1 MSKPEAQ
8 NLTAEAGSMGVTLQ
22 NGVGTI
28 RVYSESASTVELC
41 ILNPDEPREVIKSVS
56 LQPGEDGIWQAT
68 DPELTLGTK
77 YALRVDGPEAP
88 RNRFNNGIFLI
99 DPYAKAVVRES
110 AREYHCVVVDGQFD
124 WQGVT
129 KPNIPLEDLV
139 IYEAHAR
146 GLTRGNKELPD
157 DLRGTYAAL
166 GHESTIAHLKK
177 IGVNAVE
184 LLPIQMLISEPHL
197 IKNGLINYWGYNTI
211 NFFTPHHR
219 YATAASIQA
228 GPASILAELKSA
240 IRELHRNGI
249 EVILDVVYN
258 HTAEGGAGGLT
269 YSYRGID
276 NSNYYRQDENGH
288 YQDTTG
294 CGNSLNFSN
303 PHVVQL
309 ALDSLKYWTNEF
321 QIDGYRFDLATTLA
335 RNENNHFDPNHPLL
349 RAINDDETFTSTKM
363 IVEPWDV
370 GLGGWQTGNFPDR
383 FSEWNDRFRD
393 SARRF
398 WLSDVAAARNGGN
411 HWNGVA
417 DLATRLSGSRD
428 IVDGPSG
435 PLGGINFITAHDG
448 FCLHDLVSYDVKHNN
463 ANGESNRDGA
473 NNNSSFNHGHE
484 GEAASEEIR
493 IQRRKAVR
501 NLLGTVL
508 FSSGVP
514 MITSGDER
522 GKTQNGNNNAYCQD
536 SVMTWLNWDLT
547 RQQQDLEETF
557 GFLTKLRRDN
567 PVLRPK
573 TFGEF
578 NEATDQNDLLRWY
591 NAVGAIMTEEDWHN
605 PECRTISR
613 HSERIFADGS
623 KNSLLLVI
631 HGSETSIRV
640 TMPEIEGAQG
650 FEQIWNSAHEV
661 PGALE
666 QPNIVGSGQDVEV
679 SGTSMMLFKVL

>member
-1 MSKPEAQ
+1 
-8 NLTAEAGSMGVTLQ
+8 MGVTLD

-28 RVYSESASTVELC
+28 RVYSETATSIELCLLNTDDPRTVDTAVALTQGADFVWSASH
-41 ILNPDEPREVIKSVS
+41 PDLKV
-56 LQPGEDGIWQAT
+56 GA
-68 DPELTLGTK
+68 K
-77 YALRVDGPEAP
+77 YALRVDGPEGP
-88 RNRFNNGIFLI
+88 RNRFNNSLFLI
-99 DPYAKAVVRES
+99 DPFARGVVRES
-110 AREYHCVVVDGQFD
+110 AREYHCVVVGEEFD
-124 WQGVT
+124 WQGVS

-146 GLTRGNKELPD
+146 GLTRGNKQLPD

-184 LLPIQMLISEPHL
+184 LLPIQLLISEPHL

-211 NFFTPHHR
+211 NFFAPHHR
-219 YATAASIQA
+219 YATAAAIQA
-228 GPASILAELKSA
+228 GPEAIIAELKTA

-249 EVILDVVYN
+249 EVIMDVVYN

-276 NSNYYRQDENGH
+276 NSSYYRQDDNGH
-288 YQDTTG
+288 YHDTTG
-294 CGNSLNFSN
+294 CGNSLNFAN
-303 PHVVQL
+303 PQVINLVL
-309 ALDSLKYWTNEF
+309 ESLRYWTNEM
-321 QIDGYRFDLATTLA
+321 QVDGYRFDLATTLA
-335 RNENNHFDPNHPLL
+335 RNEINHFDPNHPLL
-349 RAINDDETFTSTKM
+349 AEINADPNFTNTKM

-393 SARRF
+393 STRRF
-398 WLSDVAAARNGGN
+398 WLTDIAAARNGGS

-435 PLGGINFITAHDG
+435 PLGGVNFITAHDG
-448 FCLHDLVSYDVKHNN
+448 FCLHDLVSYNVKHNN
-463 ANGESNRDGA
+463 ANGEGNRDGA

-484 GEAASEEIR
+484 GEGASEEIR
-493 IQRRKAVR
+493 VQRRKAIR
-501 NLLGTVL
+501 NMLATLLL
-508 FSSGVP
+508 SSGIP
-514 MITSGDER
+514 MVTAGDER

-557 GFLTKLRRDN
+557 SFLTKLRRDN
-567 PVLRPK
+567 PVLRSR
-573 TFGEF
+573 TFGDF
-578 NEATDQNDLLRWY
+578 NTADENHDLIKWY
-591 NAVGAIMTEEDWHN
+591 NAAGEIMSDDDWHN

-613 HSERIFADGS
+613 FSQRVFPDGS
-623 KNSLLLVI
+623 HNSILLVI
-631 HGSETSIRV
+631 HGSETSTKVTLPRV
-640 TMPEIEGAQG
+640 DGASQ
-650 FEQIWNSAHEV
+650 FELLWNSAHEV
-661 PGALE
+661 PQVADSK
-666 QPNIVGSGQDVEV
+666 QAAGSSIEV
-679 SGTSMMLFKVL
+679 SGTTIQLFRVV

>member
-1 MSKPEAQ
+1 
-8 NLTAEAGSMGVTLQ
+8 MGVTLE

-28 RVYSESASTVELC
+28 RVYSETATSIELC
-41 ILNPDEPREVIKSVS
+41 ILNPDDPRTVDQSIALS
-56 LQPGEDGIWQAT
+56 QGDGAIWSAT
-68 DPELTLGTK
+68 HPALKVGTK
-77 YALRVDGPEAP
+77 YALKVDGPEAP
-88 RNRFNNGIFLI
+88 RNRFNNTLFLI
-99 DPYAKAVVRES
+99 DPFARGVVRES
-110 AREYHCVVVDGQFD
+110 AREYHCVVIDGDFD

-129 KPNIPLEDLV
+129 KPNIPLENLV

-184 LLPIQMLISEPHL
+184 LLPIQLLISEPHL
-197 IKNGLINYWGYNTI
+197 VKNGLINYWGYNTI

-219 YATAASIQA
+219 YATAAAIQA
-228 GPASILAELKSA
+228 GPDAVIAELKTA

-249 EVILDVVYN
+249 EVLMDVVYN

-276 NSNYYRQDENGH
+276 NSNYYRQDDNGH
-288 YQDTTG
+288 YHDTTG
-294 CGNSLNFSN
+294 CGNSLNFAN
-303 PHVVQL
+303 HQVIHLVL
-309 ALDSLKYWTNEF
+309 ESLRYWTNEM

-335 RNENNHFDPNHPLL
+335 RNEINHFDPNHPLL
-349 RAINDDETFTSTKM
+349 AEINADPTFANTKM

-393 SARRF
+393 STRRF
-398 WLSDVAAARNGGN
+398 WLTDIAAARNGGS

-417 DLATRLSGSRD
+417 DLATRLAGSRD

-435 PLGGINFITAHDG
+435 PLGSVNFITAHDG
-448 FCLHDLVSYDVKHNN
+448 FCLHDLVSYNVKHNN
-463 ANGESNRDGA
+463 ANGEGNRDGA

-484 GEAASEEIR
+484 GEGASEEIR
-493 IQRRKAVR
+493 IQRRKAIR
-501 NLLGTVL
+501 NMLATLL
-508 FSSGVP
+508 FSSGIP
-514 MITSGDER
+514 MVTAGDER

-557 GFLTKLRRDN
+557 AYLTKLRREN

-573 TFGEF
+573 TFGDF
-578 NEATDQNDLLRWY
+578 NEANDEHDLLKWY
-591 NAVGAIMTEEDWHN
+591 NSSGEIMTDDDWHN

-613 HSERIFADGS
+613 FSQRVFDDGS
-623 KNSLLLVI
+623 TNSLLLVV
-631 HGSETSIRV
+631 HGSENSTQL
-640 TMPEIEGAQG
+640 TLPNIEGISQ
-650 FEQIWNSAHEV
+650 FELLWNSAHEV
-661 PGALE
+661 PQASEAKLATGAAVDL
-666 QPNIVGSGQDVEV
+666 
-679 SGTSMMLFKVL
+679 SGTSMLLFRAH

>member
-1 MSKPEAQ
+1 MSTPEPSD
-8 NLTAEAGSMGVTLQ
+8 LTALAGQLGVTIAG
-22 NGVGTI
+22 NVGTI
-28 RVYSESASTVELC
+28 RVYSQTAETVELC
-41 ILNPDEPREVIKSVS
+41 ILDPDDPRTVLKT
-56 LQPGEDGIWQAT
+56 LQLTRGDGSIWSAS
-68 DPELTLGTK
+68 DSELRAGTK
-77 YALRVDGPEAP
+77 YALRVDGPEGP
-88 RNRFNNGIFLI
+88 RNRFNNSLFLI
-99 DPYAKAVVRES
+99 DPFARGVVRES
-110 AREYHCVVVDGQFD
+110 SREYHCVVIDGQFD
-124 WQGVT
+124 WQGIG

-211 NFFTPHHR
+211 NFFSPHHR
-219 YATAASIQA
+219 YATAGAIQA
-228 GPASILAELKSA
+228 GPEAIIAELKTA

-294 CGNSLNFSN
+294 CGNSLDFSN
-303 PHVVQL
+303 PQVINLVL
-309 ALDSLKYWTNEF
+309 ESLRYWTTEM
-321 QIDGYRFDLATTLA
+321 QVDGYRFDLATTLA
-335 RNENNHFDPNHPLL
+335 RNELNHFDPNHPLL
-349 RAINDDETFTSTKM
+349 SAINNDATFSKTKM

-393 SARRF
+393 STRRF
-398 WLSDVAAARNGGN
+398 WLSDISAARTGGN

-435 PLGGINFITAHDG
+435 PLGGVNFITAHDG
-448 FCLHDLVSYDVKHNN
+448 FCLHDLVSYNVKHNN
-463 ANGESNRDGA
+463 ANGESNRDGS

-484 GEAASEEIR
+484 GEGASEEIR
-493 IQRRKAVR
+493 LQRRKAAR
-501 NLLGTVL
+501 NMLATLL
-508 FSSGVP
+508 FSSGIP

-547 RQQQDLEETF
+547 RQQQDLEDTF
-557 GFLTKLRRDN
+557 SFLTKTRSEN

-573 TFGEF
+573 TFCDF
-578 NEATDQNDLLRWY
+578 NSANADHDLLKWY
-591 NAVGAIMTEEDWHN
+591 NSSGEIMTEDDWHN
-605 PECRTISR
+605 QECRTISR
-613 HSERIFADGS
+613 FSERIFNDGS
-623 KNSLLLVI
+623 KNSLLLII
-631 HGSETSIRV
+631 HGAEVDSTV
-640 TMPEIEGAQG
+640 TLPKVDNSTGY
-650 FEQIWNSAHEV
+650 EQIWNSAHEI
-661 PGALE
+661 P
-666 QPNIVGSGQDVEV
+666 QQDSVSYSAGDQVELT
-679 SGTSMMLFKVL
+679 GTSMQLFNVL

>member
-1 MSKPEAQ
+1 MP
-8 NLTAEAGSMGVTLQ
+8 TPVMPTPGTMGVTIESGL
-22 NGVGTI
+22 GTI
-28 RVYSESASTVELC
+28 RVYSETATSIELC
-41 ILNPDEPREVIKSVS
+41 ILNLDDPRKVDTAVQ
-56 LQPGEDGIWQAT
+56 LTRGEDFIWSASHP
-68 DPELTLGTK
+68 DLKVGAK
-77 YALRVDGPEAP
+77 YALRVDGPEGP
-88 RNRFNNGIFLI
+88 RNRFNNSLFLI
-99 DPYAKAVVRES
+99 DPFARGVVRES
-110 AREYHCVVVDGQFD
+110 AREYHCVVVGHEFD

-129 KPNIPLEDLV
+129 KPNIPLEEII
-139 IYEAHAR
+139 IYETHAR

-184 LLPIQMLISEPHL
+184 LLPIQLLISEPHL

-219 YATAASIQA
+219 YATAAAIQA
-228 GPASILAELKSA
+228 GPEAIIAELKTA

-249 EVILDVVYN
+249 EVIMDVVYN

-276 NSNYYRQDENGH
+276 NSSYYRQDDNGH
-288 YQDTTG
+288 YHDTTG
-294 CGNSLNFSN
+294 CGNSLNFAN
-303 PHVVQL
+303 PHVINLVL
-309 ALDSLKYWTNEF
+309 ESLRYWTNEM
-321 QIDGYRFDLATTLA
+321 QVDGYRFDLATTLA
-335 RNENNHFDPNHPLL
+335 RNEMNHFDPNHPLL
-349 RAINDDETFTSTKM
+349 AEINADPTFSNTKM

-393 SARRF
+393 STRRF
-398 WLSDVAAARNGGN
+398 WLTDVAAARNSGS

-435 PLGGINFITAHDG
+435 PLGGVNFITAHDG
-448 FCLHDLVSYDVKHNN
+448 FCLHDLVSYNVKHNN
-463 ANGESNRDGA
+463 ANGEGNRDGA

-484 GEAASEEIR
+484 GEGASEEIR
-493 IQRRKAVR
+493 VQRRKAIR
-501 NLLGTVL
+501 NMLATLL
-508 FSSGVP
+508 FSAGIP
-514 MITSGDER
+514 MVTAGDER

-557 GFLTKLRRDN
+557 SFLTKLRRDN
-567 PVLRPK
+567 PVLRSR
-573 TFGEF
+573 TFGDF
-578 NEATDQNDLLRWY
+578 NIADENHDLLKWY
-591 NAVGAIMTEEDWHN
+591 NSAGEIMTEDDWHN

-613 HSERIFADGS
+613 FSQRIFSDGGH
-623 KNSLLLVI
+623 NSILLVI
-631 HGSETSIRV
+631 HGSETSTTI
-640 TMPEIEGAQG
+640 TLPNIDGASQ
-650 FEQIWNSAHEV
+650 FELLWNSAHEV
-661 PGALE
+661 PQEADAKHAA
-666 QPNIVGSGQDVEV
+666 GSSIEV
-679 SGTSMMLFKVL
+679 SGTSIQLFRVK

>member
-1 MSKPEAQ
+1 MSTPAMPAPG
-8 NLTAEAGSMGVTLQ
+8 TMGVTLE

-28 RVYSESASTVELC
+28 RVYSETATSIELC
-41 ILNPDEPREVIKSVS
+41 ILNPDDPRTVDQSIALS
-56 LQPGEDGIWQAT
+56 QGDGAIWSAT
-68 DPELTLGTK
+68 HPALKVGTK
-77 YALRVDGPEAP
+77 YALKVDGPEAP
-88 RNRFNNGIFLI
+88 RNRFNNTLFLI
-99 DPYAKAVVRES
+99 DPFARGVVRES
-110 AREYHCVVVDGQFD
+110 AREYHCVVIDGDFD

-129 KPNIPLEDLV
+129 KPNIPLENLV

-184 LLPIQMLISEPHL
+184 LLPIQLLISEPHL
-197 IKNGLINYWGYNTI
+197 VKNGLINYWGYNTI

-219 YATAASIQA
+219 YATAAAIQA
-228 GPASILAELKSA
+228 GPDAVIAELKTA

-249 EVILDVVYN
+249 EVLMDVVYN

-276 NSNYYRQDENGH
+276 NSNYYRQDDNGH
-288 YQDTTG
+288 YHDTTG
-294 CGNSLNFSN
+294 CGNSLNFAN
-303 PHVVQL
+303 HQVIHLVL
-309 ALDSLKYWTNEF
+309 ESLRYWTNEM

-335 RNENNHFDPNHPLL
+335 RNEINHFDPNHPLL
-349 RAINDDETFTSTKM
+349 AEINADPTFANTKM

-393 SARRF
+393 STRRF
-398 WLSDVAAARNGGN
+398 WLTDIAAARNGGS

-417 DLATRLSGSRD
+417 DLATRLAGSRD

-435 PLGGINFITAHDG
+435 PLGSVNFITAHDG
-448 FCLHDLVSYDVKHNN
+448 FCLHDLVSYNVKHNN
-463 ANGESNRDGA
+463 ANGEGNRDGA

-484 GEAASEEIR
+484 GEGASEEIR
-493 IQRRKAVR
+493 IQRRKAIR
-501 NLLGTVL
+501 NMLATLL
-508 FSSGVP
+508 FSSGIP
-514 MITSGDER
+514 MVTAGDER

-557 GFLTKLRRDN
+557 AYLTKLRREN

-573 TFGEF
+573 TFGDF
-578 NEATDQNDLLRWY
+578 NEANDEHDLLKWY
-591 NAVGAIMTEEDWHN
+591 NSSGEIMTDDDWHN

-613 HSERIFADGS
+613 FSQRVFDDGS
-623 KNSLLLVI
+623 TNSLLLVV
-631 HGSETSIRV
+631 HGSENSTQL
-640 TMPEIEGAQG
+640 TLPNIEGISQ
-650 FEQIWNSAHEV
+650 FELLWNSAHEV
-661 PGALE
+661 PQASEAKLATGAAVDL
-666 QPNIVGSGQDVEV
+666 
-679 SGTSMMLFKVL
+679 SGTSMLLFRAH

>member
-1 MSKPEAQ
+1 MSTPEMPAPG
-8 NLTAEAGSMGVTLQ
+8 TMGVTLE

-28 RVYSESASTVELC
+28 RVYSETASSIELC
-41 ILNPDEPREVIKSVS
+41 ILNPDDPRTIDNSIS
-56 LQPGEDGIWQAT
+56 LSLGANSIWTASHS
-68 DPELTLGTK
+68 DLRVGTK
-77 YALRVDGPEAP
+77 YALRVDGPEGP
-88 RNRFNNGIFLI
+88 RNKFNNTLFLI
-99 DPYAKAVVRES
+99 DPFARGVVRES
-110 AREYHCVVVDGQFD
+110 AREYHCVVINGGFD

-146 GLTRGNKELPD
+146 GLTRGNKGLPD

-184 LLPIQMLISEPHL
+184 LLPIQLLISEPHL

-211 NFFTPHHR
+211 NFFAPHHR
-219 YATAASIQA
+219 YATTAAIQA
-228 GPASILAELKSA
+228 GPDAVIAELKTA

-249 EVILDVVYN
+249 EVLMDVVYN
-258 HTAEGGAGGLT
+258 HTAEGGTGGLT

-276 NSNYYRQDENGH
+276 NSSYYRQDENGH
-288 YQDTTG
+288 YHDTTG
-294 CGNSLNFSN
+294 CGNSLNFAN
-303 PHVVQL
+303 PQVIHLVL
-309 ALDSLKYWTNEF
+309 ESLRYWTTEM

-335 RNENNHFDPNHPLL
+335 RNEINHFDPNHPLL
-349 RAINDDETFTSTKM
+349 AEINADPTFSNTKM

-393 SARRF
+393 SSRRF
-398 WLSDVAAARNGGN
+398 WLTDIAAARNGGS

-417 DLATRLSGSRD
+417 DLATRLAGSRD

-435 PLGGINFITAHDG
+435 PLGGVNFITAHDG
-448 FCLHDLVSYDVKHNN
+448 FCLHDLVSYNVKHNN
-463 ANGESNRDGA
+463 ANGEGNRDGA

-484 GEAASEEIR
+484 GEGASEEIR
-493 IQRRKAVR
+493 VQRRKAIR
-501 NLLGTVL
+501 NLLATLL
-508 FSSGVP
+508 FSSGIP
-514 MITSGDER
+514 MVTAGDER

-547 RQQQDLEETF
+547 RQQQDLEDTF
-557 GFLTKLRRDN
+557 SYLTKLRREN

-573 TFGEF
+573 SFGDF
-578 NEATDQNDLLRWY
+578 NLANQDHDLLKWY
-591 NAVGAIMTEEDWHN
+591 NAAGQIMTDEDWHN

-613 HSERIFADGS
+613 FSQRVFEDGTN
-623 KNSLLLVI
+623 NSLLLVV
-631 HGSETSIRV
+631 HGNETS
-640 TMPEIEGAQG
+640 TEITLPAVDGISG
-650 FEQIWNSAHEV
+650 FELLWNSAHEV
-661 PGALE
+661 PQASRTMLKAGT
-666 QPNIVGSGQDVEV
+666 VVEI
-679 SGTSMMLFKVL
+679 SGTSTLLFRAI

>member
-1 MSKPEAQ
+1 MSSLAMPAP
-8 NLTAEAGSMGVTLQ
+8 GSMGVTLD
-22 NGVGTI
+22 NGIGTI
-28 RVYSESASTVELC
+28 RVYSETATAIDLCLLNTDDPRTVTKTVALQRGDLSVWSASD
-41 ILNPDEPREVIKSVS
+41 PDLKV
-56 LQPGEDGIWQAT
+56 
-68 DPELTLGTK
+68 GTK
-77 YALRVDGPEAP
+77 YALVVDGPEGP
-88 RNRFNNGIFLI
+88 KNRFNNSLLLI
-99 DPYAKAVVRES
+99 DPFARGVVRES
-110 AREYHCVVVDGQFD
+110 AREYHSVVIDGEFD

-129 KPNIPLEDLV
+129 KPKIALEDLV

-184 LLPIQMLISEPHL
+184 LLPIHMLISEPHL
-197 IKNGLINYWGYNTI
+197 VKNGLINYWGYNTI
-211 NFFTPHHR
+211 NFFAPHHR
-219 YATAASIQA
+219 YATTAAIQA
-228 GPASILAELKSA
+228 GPDAIIAELKTA

-276 NSNYYRQDENGH
+276 NANYYRQDENGH

-294 CGNSLNFSN
+294 CGNSLNFAN
-303 PHVVQL
+303 PQVLHLVL
-309 ALDSLKYWTNEF
+309 ESLRYWTNEM

-349 RAINDDETFTSTKM
+349 GAINDDPTFGQTKM

-393 SARRF
+393 STRRF
-398 WLSDVAAARNGGN
+398 WLSDIAAARNGGS

-448 FCLHDLVSYDVKHNN
+448 FCLHDLVSYNVKHNN
-463 ANGESNRDGA
+463 ANGESNRDGS

-484 GEAASEEIR
+484 GEGASEEIR
-493 IQRRKAVR
+493 VQRRKAIR
-501 NLLGTVL
+501 NLLGTLL
-508 FSSGVP
+508 FSSGIP
-514 MITSGDER
+514 MVTSGDER

-557 GFLTKLRRDN
+557 AYLTKLRREN
-567 PVLRPK
+567 PVLRPR
-573 TFGEF
+573 TFGDF
-578 NEATDQNDLLRWY
+578 NSATAEHDLLKWY
-591 NAVGAIMTEEDWHN
+591 NASGQIMTEDDWHSQ
-605 PECRTISR
+605 ECRTISR
-613 HSERIFADGS
+613 FSQRVLEDGGS
-623 KNSLLLVI
+623 NALLLVI
-631 HGSETSIRV
+631 HGSETSTTV
-640 TMPEIEGAQG
+640 TLPELDGIQNLEV
-650 FEQIWNSAHEV
+650 IWNSAHEV
-661 PGALE
+661 PQAQGSALVPGDQIE
-666 QPNIVGSGQDVEV
+666 L
-679 SGTSMMLFKVL
+679 SGTSMILLQAN